1 MKYLFN
7 NQISSCLCTVIRK
20 CKCDRVKGV
29 DNAPCLQLTSSNCP
43 VGLGEDQASKAYTSK
58 NTRQKPWA
66 CQAA

>member
-1 MKYLFN
+1 MKCLFN
-7 NQISSCLCTVIRK
+7 YNSARAATDLIRK

-29 DNAPCLQLTSSNCP
+29 DSAPCLQLTSSNCP

-66 CQAA
+66 FQAA